1 MSGGIMQEQILEYCR
16 KDIKRF
22 SKMSDSEIYDWM
34 CWNFASKDYQML
46 RRCSTV
52 IFEESRKFR

>member
-1 MSGGIMQEQILEYCR
+1 MQEQILEYCR

-46 RRCSTV
+46 RRCSTI